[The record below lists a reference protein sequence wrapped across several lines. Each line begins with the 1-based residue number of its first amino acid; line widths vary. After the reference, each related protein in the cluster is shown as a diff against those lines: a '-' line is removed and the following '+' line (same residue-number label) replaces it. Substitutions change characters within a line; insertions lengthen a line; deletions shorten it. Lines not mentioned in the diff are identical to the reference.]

1 MNKPTVLI
9 VEDNK
14 ELASGLA
21 DFLADTVTVRN
32 AYDGYTG
39 EEMALEPDVDLLVLD
54 IMLPGQDGLELLKNI
69 RQFGNDTPVL
79 ILTAK
84 DTIVDKLKGFQ
95 AGSDD
100 YLTKPFHREE
110 LLMRVKS
117 LLKRAGKLNKETTVA
132 GGPITLDLAKHT
144 TTVAG
149 QPVDL
154 KGKEFDLLQ
163 YLLENP
169 EMIITKEQIFDRLWG
184 FDSET
189 SLSVVEVYMSN
200 LRKKLK
206 PFAADGM
213 IKTIR
218 NVGYIVEVSD
228 EGTESD

>member
-1 MNKPTVLI
+1 MDKPTILI
-9 VEDNK
+9 IEDNR

-21 DFLADTVTVRN
+21 DFLADTAKVDM
-32 AYDGYTG
+32 AYDGLVG
-39 EEMALEPDVDLLVLD
+39 EEKALANHADLLILD
-54 IMLPGQDGLELLKNI
+54 IMLPGQDGLTLLKNI
-69 RQFGNDTPVL
+69 RQMGSDIPVL

-117 LLKRAGKLNKETTVA
+117 LLRRAGKLNKETKMVF
-132 GGPITLDLAKHT
+132 GPINLNLAKHT
-144 TTVAG
+144 VMVNG
-149 QPVDL
+149 QVVDL
-154 KGKEFDLLQ
+154 KGKEFDLLE
-163 YLLENP
+163 YLIENP

-206 PFAADGM
+206 PVQADGL

-218 NVGYIVEVSD
+218 NVGYIVEESD
-228 EGTESD
+228 EGTK